1 MLVYKSGSSECYN
14 FGVYLKL
21 VTRSVMI
28 RLLITAWLLFAMLCK
43 SLILKDVYLKF
54 FSSLY
59 FLFLFFLNADQN
71 ASEPSGILYFIF
83 TLNKT
88 TY

>member
-28 RLLITAWLLFAMLCK
+28 RLLITAWLLFAILCR
-43 SLILKDVYLKF
+43 SLILKDVYLNI

-59 FLFLFFLNADQN
+59 FLFLNADQN
-71 ASEPSGILYFIF
+71 AREPSGILYFIF